1 MGMNMKREWILWN
14 ALGSPENIVKDE
26 RMEEIERKGYY
37 WAYRILDGAIC
48 ASVVVLIWGSA
59 LGLEGFGET
68 VPTGLLCHL
77 LLSLLLFTELGRFLY
92 SCYHGTQELLGRR
105 GGMPAFLGAVIGAGI
120 WAVWGVRGYWG
131 IRDARLW
138 AAFIF
143 GALFFGLLCH
153 LAYFY
158 YAWAAGEEDE
168 ARVRKAGKRTV
179 RICAFLLAAYG
190 LFTSAGG
197 ARMFFEDARISNG
210 KLTEEEKESAAAVLE
225 GKERYEELESVKLEC
240 FYSEAGEDET
250 APYQN
255 GGITH
260 SYYWITPENLYSI
273 VLDPVTGG
281 IYREGYRD
289 ADRNWYAAEGDSWN
303 EWDEFQSEAG
313 FQPYIGILDMQTDAV
328 EEIRTTHQDG
338 ETVYTVTYGPDYE
351 TIQER
356 VGGESE
362 SSKAGA
368 LEVYTLNEFGVMTDY
383 MLEEYEISEEGEKIC
398 AQRRAFTLLNA
409 DLTENGE
416 EVRELIGQYE
426 QI

>member
-59 LGLEGFGET
+59 LGLEGFGEA

-77 LLSLLLFTELGRFLY
+77 LLSLLFFTELGRFLY

-143 GALFFGLLCH
+143 GALFFVLLCH

-168 ARVRKAGKRTV
+168 ARVKKAGKRTV

-240 FYSEAGEDET
+240 FYSEAG
-250 APYQN
+250 
-255 GGITH
+255 
-260 SYYWITPENLYSI
+260 
-273 VLDPVTGG
+273 
-281 IYREGYRD
+281 
-289 ADRNWYAAEGDSWN
+289 
-303 EWDEFQSEAG
+303 

-338 ETVYTVTYGPDYE
+338 ETVYTVIYGPDYE